1 MDSTII
7 IEKVSLLLQF
17 CANNVDGLGRA
28 SRSCWTKQS
37 WSFQLF
43 QPLAD
48 GLKLFSK
55 EEFEPT
61 QTIFF
66 FVVQQLP

>member
-1 MDSTII
+1 MSGP
-7 IEKVSLLLQF
+7 F
-17 CANNVDGLGRA
+17 G
-28 SRSCWTKQS
+28 
-37 WSFQLF
+37 LF

-61 QTIFF
+61 HQTDFVSSHCYEYRFNDECCNSWGDRLHLEEIFYYR
-66 FVVQQLP
+66 LRI